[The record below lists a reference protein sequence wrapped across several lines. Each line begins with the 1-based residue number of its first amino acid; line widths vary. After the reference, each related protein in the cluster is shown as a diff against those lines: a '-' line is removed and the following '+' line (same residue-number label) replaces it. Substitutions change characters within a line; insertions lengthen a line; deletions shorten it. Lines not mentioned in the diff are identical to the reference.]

1 MLINPFVLDAPFLYP
16 QGGENGC
23 TGNEWVN
30 LFNIGLSSS
39 KKVGFIC
46 FNESPLKMMKNNF
59 YFSLEALFVIKIF
72 KLS

>member
-16 QGGENGC
+16 QGVENGC

-30 LFNIGLSSS
+30 LFKIGLSSS

-59 YFSLEALFVIKIF
+59 YLSLEALFVIKIF